1 MLNKQNLQPRNK
13 LFHWLSF
20 GIWTIAL
27 LVIAPNLLSPFDLNL
42 LGKFLTYAIVA
53 LGLDLIWGYT
63 GMLSLGQGLF
73 FGLGAYC
80 VAIYTQLEQ
89 SGDKLPE
96 FMGLYGVTE
105 LPALWQPFHSPVFAI
120 GAAILVPMVVASIL
134 GFMVFRSRVQGVY
147 FSIITQALTAI
158 VSLLLIDQLNLI
170 NGTNGL
176 PINYTKT
183 LLGFPLNQ
191 PSTKIGIY
199 LVTVVCLGISYLLCR
214 YLVNSRFGRLLIA
227 VRDDETRVRFVGY
240 NPVYIKVIV
249 FALSAGLAG
258 LAGALFFPQ
267 GGIISPAALGI
278 VPSIEIVIWVAV
290 GGRGTL
296 IGAVLGAVVVNE
308 AKNQISTSNPDTWTL
323 IMGALFVG
331 VVLLFPNGIVGLA
344 KKIIHATSKR
354 VNKKSTSANAI
365 APIAAESESGRDSEA
380 RSQPVRLT

>member
-1 MLNKQNLQPRNK
+1 
-13 LFHWLSF
+13 
-20 GIWTIAL
+20 
-27 LVIAPNLLSPFDLNL
+27 
-42 LGKFLTYAIVA
+42 
-53 LGLDLIWGYT
+53 
-63 GMLSLGQGLF
+63 
-73 FGLGAYC
+73 
-80 VAIYTQLEQ
+80 
-89 SGDKLPE
+89 
-96 FMGLYGVTE
+96 
-105 LPALWQPFHSPVFAI
+105 
-120 GAAILVPMVVASIL
+120 MVVASIL

-227 VRDDETRVRFVGY
+227 IRDDETRLRFVGY

-296 IGAVLGAVVVNE
+296 IGAVLGAVLVNE
-308 AKNQISTSNPDTWTL
+308 AKNQISTSNPNTWTL

-331 VVLLFPNGIVGLA
+331 VVLLFPNGIVGLV
-344 KKIIHATSKR
+344 KSVLHSISQRINKTS
-354 VNKKSTSANAI
+354 TIPI
-365 APIAAESESGRDSEA
+365 APIAAESESGRNGEA
-380 RSQPVRLT
+380 RPQSVKLT